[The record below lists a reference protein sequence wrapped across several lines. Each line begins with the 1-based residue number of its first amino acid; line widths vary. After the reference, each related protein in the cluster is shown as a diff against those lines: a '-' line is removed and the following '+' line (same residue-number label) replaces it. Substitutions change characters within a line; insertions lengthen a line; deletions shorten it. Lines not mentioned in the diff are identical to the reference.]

1 MDKEKVIEYVMNS
14 PQNTNRAVLE
24 GLLDSGESESKIL
37 HFIYDESTSTYSID
51 ESEYYIIDE
60 AKSAYSAENLN
71 IQVYNSYYNRLI
83 GALYTER
90 GYMGHPNGFLDV
102 ALPSM
107 TYTSSSGNPPKVT
120 LTCVLYRIDSTDYSV
135 KEYTNF
141 SGSIAYNIE

>member
-24 GLLDSGESESKIL
+24 GLLDSGESEAKIL
-37 HFIYDESTSTYSID
+37 HLIYDESTSTYSID

-60 AKSAYSAENLN
+60 AKSVYSAENLN
-71 IQVYNSYYNRLI
+71 IQVYDSYHNFLI

-90 GYMGHPNGFLDV
+90 DYRGTPNGFLDIEY
-102 ALPSM
+102 PSM

-120 LTCVLYRIDSTDYSV
+120 LTGVLYRIDSTNYSV
-135 KEYTNF
+135 K
-141 SGSIAYNIE
+141 NIKTIVDQ